1 MWQALGYKHVITQP
15 SSDVYDCVIML
26 NFIIVA
32 IREKR
37 DTDAEKEVMFI
48 LKPWIL

>member
-1 MWQALGYKHVITQP
+1 
-15 SSDVYDCVIML
+15 ML

-32 IREKR
+32 ITEKR

-48 LKPWIL
+48 LKLWML